1 MVITGFLADAHVARL
16 QSVEH
21 KAHLG
26 ECRQVVTTG
35 GADERK
41 QRDLEGYSH
50 SVSFSLPL

>member
-1 MVITGFLADAHVARL
+1 MVITGFLADARVARL